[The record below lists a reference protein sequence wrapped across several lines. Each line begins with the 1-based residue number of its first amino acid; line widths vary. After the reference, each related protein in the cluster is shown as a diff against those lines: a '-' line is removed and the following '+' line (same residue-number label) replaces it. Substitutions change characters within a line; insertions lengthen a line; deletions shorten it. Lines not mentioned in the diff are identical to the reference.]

1 MMIDRYWLETL
12 WKQWNHLAKALEED
26 AKKEAYPDTQKE
38 LLLKARLWR
47 RAATQLKNQ
56 VEIYEMPERK
66 G

>member
-12 WKQWNHLAKALEED
+12 WKQWNHLAKVLEED
-26 AKKEAYPDTQKE
+26 AKKEVYPDTKKE

-47 RAATQLKNQ
+47 RAATQLRNQ
-56 VEIYEMPERK
+56 VEIYETE